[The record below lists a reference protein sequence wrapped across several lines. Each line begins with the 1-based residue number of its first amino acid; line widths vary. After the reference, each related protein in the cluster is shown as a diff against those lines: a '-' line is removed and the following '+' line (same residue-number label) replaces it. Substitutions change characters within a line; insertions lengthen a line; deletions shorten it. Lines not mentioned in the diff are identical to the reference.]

1 MYHLIFQP
9 TVSTFNQ
16 GTLYFSHQTHS
27 SPIAATIF
35 KLKFKCFVDFYLEWC
50 LDLFGKKE
58 KKKRRRNLILNLLMS
73 SPTAWLRISTGAVC
87 PHTRQIQPAL
97 HFYFFFVLNLKLT
110 NLILKFVLLK
120 RVNTIFFNS
129 PVNKFQ

>member
-16 GTLYFSHQTHS
+16 GTLYFSHQTYS
-27 SPIAATIF
+27 SAIAATIF
-35 KLKFKCFVDFYLEWC
+35 KLKFKYFVDFYLEWC

-58 KKKRRRNLILNLLMS
+58 KKRRRNLIVNLLMS
-73 SPTAWLRISTGAVC
+73 SPTDWLRISTGAVC
-87 PHTRQIQPAL
+87 PHARQIRPAL
-97 HFYFFFVLNLKLT
+97 LFYYFFLLNLKLT
-110 NLILKFVLLK
+110 NLILKFMLLK
-120 RVNTIFFNS
+120 RVNKIFFNS

>member
-58 KKKRRRNLILNLLMS
+58 KKKEKKEFNTKFANVITYCLTTYLHGCCMS
-73 SPTAWLRISTGAVC
+73 SYQTNSASLAF
-87 PHTRQIQPAL
+87 L
-97 HFYFFFVLNLKLT
+97 FFFRFKSQINQS
-110 NLILKFVLLK
+110 
-120 RVNTIFFNS
+120 NS
-129 PVNKFQ
+129 EICAFKTC